1 MTSADRVDLFGF
13 VHKGL
18 RAQLFW
24 AAGLVA
30 RTDFGDELEGAA
42 AVGALERLLGLLAEH
57 ALHEDTNIMPLVSG
71 ADPHLWGALSRDH
84 AQLEAIQHEL
94 VLLLGELRRRP
105 PAERAPL
112 GPDIVSL
119 VNGLVAEHLLHME
132 REQHEANAVLWSRY
146 PDQVLALARARIF
159 ESVPPERYLEWMQ
172 IVLPALNAP
181 ERRALLAALEAILPA
196 ASFVRLAAAA

>member
-1 MTSADRVDLFGF
+1 MTSESRVDLFG
-13 VHKGL
+13 VIHKGL

-42 AVGALERLLGLLAEH
+42 AVSALERLLGFLSEH
-57 ALHEDTNIMPLVSG
+57 ATHEDTNVMPLVSG
-71 ADPHLWGALSRDH
+71 ADGHLWAALSRDH
-84 AQLEAIQHEL
+84 AQLDAIQHEL
-94 VLLLGELRRRP
+94 VLLLAELRRRP
-105 PAERAPL
+105 AGERAVL

-132 REQHEANAVLWSRY
+132 REQHEANAVLWARY
-146 PDQVLALARARIF
+146 PDAVLALSRARIF
-159 ESVPPERYLEWMQ
+159 ESVAPERYLEWMQ

-181 ERRALLAALEAILPA
+181 ERRGLLAALERLLPA
-196 ASFVRLAAAA
+196 ESFVRLAAAA